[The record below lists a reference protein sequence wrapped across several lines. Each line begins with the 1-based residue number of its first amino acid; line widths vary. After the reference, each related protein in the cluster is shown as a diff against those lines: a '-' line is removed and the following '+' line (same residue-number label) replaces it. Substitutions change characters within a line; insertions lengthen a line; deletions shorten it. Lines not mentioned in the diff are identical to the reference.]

1 MTEVVTPKKT
11 VRSSFSSGKK
21 CAVCGTFLDDP
32 RKRVKLKKELA
43 LKLQEIVA
51 SENLDP
57 EGYLC
62 NNNCYKSVNR
72 YFELKA
78 ALKSLKTDLTQKFEN
93 VQGQSACVR
102 WKREL
107 PSDVSENEN
116 SSAKASRPTSLLS
129 KSSSLHFGGPVLSY
143 PVIPRIIRQGLF
155 LQPVSRFLQQTGT
168 FPLQPLPIPRGSVAS
183 RNVAS
188 SSANSTTP
196 TSINPDFQSED
207 SPVCKV
213 EVRTLFFLAVR
224 KGLLGG
230 HFVIRQQREYNCLTC
245 WLNTRSHG

>member
-1 MTEVVTPKKT
+1 MTPKKP
-11 VRSSFSSGKK
+11 VRSSFSSGPK
-21 CAVCGTFLDDP
+21 CAVCGTFLHDP
-32 RKRVKLKKELA
+32 RKRVKLKKRP

-93 VQGQSACVR
+93 VQGQSALVR

-116 SSAKASRPTSLLS
+116 SSAKASRPTPSLMS
-129 KSSSLHFGGPVLSY
+129 KSSSLHFGGPVQSY
-143 PVIPRIIRQGLF
+143 PVIPRIIRPGLF
-155 LQPVSRFLQQTGT
+155 LQPVSRFLQQTGA

-183 RNVAS
+183 LSLNVAS

-196 TSINPDFQSED
+196 TSINRDFQSED

-213 EVRTLFFLAVR
+213 EVRTLF
-224 KGLLGG
+224 
-230 HFVIRQQREYNCLTC
+230 CLQ
-245 WLNTRSHG
+245 

>member
-1 MTEVVTPKKT
+1 MAEVVTPKKP
-11 VRSSFSSGKK
+11 VRSSFSSRQK
-21 CAVCGTFLDDP
+21 CAVCGSFLDDP
-32 RKRVKLKKELA
+32 RKRVKLRKDLA

-78 ALKSLKTDLTQKFEN
+78 ALKSVKTDLTQKFEN
-93 VQGQSACVR
+93 VQGQSVR

-116 SSAKASRPTSLLS
+116 SSTKASRPMLS
-129 KSSSLHFGGPVLSY
+129 PMPKSSSLHSSGPVLSY
-143 PVIPRIIRQGLF
+143 PVIPRIIRPGLF
-155 LQPVSRFLQQTGT
+155 LQPVSRFLQQTGAL
-168 FPLQPLPIPRGSVAS
+168 PLQPLPIPRVSVAS
-183 RNVAS
+183 MNVAS
-188 SSANSTTP
+188 SCATTAP
-196 TSINPDFQSED
+196 TSINQDFQSED

-213 EVRTLFFLAVR
+213 EVRTLFFL
-224 KGLLGG
+224 
-230 HFVIRQQREYNCLTC
+230 QQERDY
-245 WLNTRSHG
+245 